1 MNGLGKL
8 FIAGVSLLA
17 LSACGTQLERAENAT
32 PEGAAFDVSLYN
44 GYVEL
49 SKSEYGEGDYL
60 DSDVFAISALNSG
73 AGNRPAP
80 AEITSRQEPEEKIG
94 ELTDARSRLVAV
106 LDNPK
111 AISDLPED
119 TATAQVMF
127 DCWMQEQE
135 ENFQPDDI
143 ERCRAGFYDKIAA
156 LEEAL
161 KPKPMA
167 AAPPPEPVTFVVY
180 FDFDKANLD
189 PAAQSV
195 LAEAQAAA
203 KKLGGSVSIA
213 GHTDLA
219 GPDMYND
226 SLSAMRADAVAK
238 SLAAGGVSSQKISA
252 KGYGKKQ
259 PAVATPDGTPEA
271 ANRRAVIIVQ
281 P

>member
-8 FIAGVSLLA
+8 FIAGVSVLA

-44 GYVEL
+44 GYVDL
-49 SKSEYGEGDYL
+49 SKSEYGEGDYQ

-106 LDNPK
+106 LGNPK

-135 ENFQPDDI
+135 ENFQPEDI
-143 ERCRAGFYDKIAA
+143 ERCRAGFYDKIAS

-161 KPKPMA
+161 KPQPMA
-167 AAPPPEPVTFVVY
+167 AAPAPEPVTFVVY
-180 FDFDKANLD
+180 FDFDKAELD

-195 LAEAQAAA
+195 LAEAEAAA
-203 KKLGGSVSIA
+203 KKLGGAVSIA
-213 GHTDLA
+213 GYTDTA
-219 GPDMYND
+219 GAATYND
-226 SLSAMRADAVAK
+226 GLSAVRADAVAK
-238 SLAAGGVSSQKISA
+238 ALAAGGVASTRIATSA
-252 KGYGKKQ
+252 EGERA
-259 PAVATPDGTPEA
+259 PAVATPDGTPEP

>member
-44 GYVEL
+44 GYVDL
-49 SKSEYGEGDYL
+49 SKSEYGEGDYQ

-80 AEITSRQEPEEKIG
+80 AEITSRQEPEEKVG
-94 ELTDARSRLVAV
+94 ELTGARGRLVAV
-106 LDNPK
+106 LENPK
-111 AISDLPED
+111 AISDHAED

-143 ERCRAGFYDKIAA
+143 ERCRSGFYDQIAA

-161 KPKPMA
+161 KPKAMA
-167 AAPPPEPVTFVVY
+167 AAPEPVTFVVY
-180 FDFDKANLD
+180 FDFDKAELD
-189 PAAQSV
+189 PQAQSV
-195 LAEAQAAA
+195 LAEAEAAA
-203 KKLGGSVSIA
+203 KKLGGAVSIA
-213 GHTDLA
+213 GYTDTA
-219 GPDMYND
+219 GAATYND
-226 SLSAMRADAVAK
+226 GLSAVRADAVAK
-238 SLAAGGVSSQKISA
+238 ALAAGGVASTRIATSA
-252 KGYGKKQ
+252 EGERA